1 MLLLNEA
8 AVARYFPEEEP
19 LGKQIGIWGGT
30 LREVV
35 GIVENEKMHGLDTAT
50 PPAMYVNILQAPQV
64 GGVTLLVR
72 SDNDPRPLIPAVREA
87 VWSIDSDLAVFRI
100 TTMEDTLANA
110 VAQERFASV
119 LLAIFAAI
127 AVFIASL
134 GVYGVLS
141 YLVAQRT
148 HEVGVRMALGAS
160 RADVVGMVV
169 RQGAAM
175 AAAGLALG
183 VAGALAVSRLLEGL
197 LFGVTP
203 TDPVAY
209 VVVVATLGI
218 AALAACVL
226 PAQRAARIDPIVSL
240 RGE

>member
-1 MLLLNEA
+1 
-8 AVARYFPEEEP
+8 
-19 LGKQIGIWGGT
+19 
-30 LREVV
+30 
-35 GIVENEKMHGLDTAT
+35 
-50 PPAMYVNILQAPQV
+50 
-64 GGVTLLVR
+64 
-72 SDNDPRPLIPAVREA
+72 
-87 VWSIDSDLAVFRI
+87 
-100 TTMEDTLANA
+100 
-110 VAQERFASV
+110 
-119 LLAIFAAI
+119 
-127 AVFIASL
+127 
-134 GVYGVLS
+134 
-141 YLVAQRT
+141 
-148 HEVGVRMALGAS
+148 
-160 RADVVGMVV
+160 
-169 RQGAAM
+169 M